1 MSESPSDSLN
11 KYLGLV
17 ESETKFQ
24 LTPATEKYLREIFNK
39 WASNA
44 GLLASYPE
52 PNGTDWGFSETNP
65 SLKPSLT
72 EEQKKTFARLNASFQ
87 LKKNDNTN
95 ESFRLL
101 ATGEFE
107 QYIDIKLGD
116 FIYSFTIYSDGR
128 MDVRKY
134 DAEYMFLQKS
144 VNLAFVEGANI
155 DSYFTE

>member
-1 MSESPSDSLN
+1 MSDSPSNSFN

-39 WASNA
+39 WAINA

-52 PNGTDWGFSETNP
+52 PNGTEWGFSETNP

-72 EEQKKTFARLNASFQ
+72 EEQKNTLAGLN
-87 LKKNDNTN
+87 KNDNTS

-101 ATGEFE
+101 ATGKFE
-107 QYIDIKLGD
+107 QYIDIELGD

-134 DAEYMFLQKS
+134 DVEYMFLEES

-155 DSYFTE
+155 ESYFTE